1 MHLKVYA
8 CILKLVGEKPFS
20 CTARI
25 LRLVSENFLCSAF
38 YRNMIEISKRV
49 TCNQIVG
56 IFGFVGEDHIGKYS
70 FPPVQV

>member
-1 MHLKVYA
+1 MYFK
-8 CILKLVGEKPFS
+8 
-20 CTARI
+20 T
-25 LRLVSENFLCSAF
+25 SEGKFYFHVLISDNFLCSAF
-38 YRNMIEISKRV
+38 YRNMIEVSKRV